1 MVKGDKHNANRSVY
15 DLDNANLNNTNLRS
29 EIGDTE
35 PNRYC
40 IYGEIEA
47 EEN

>member
-15 DLDNANLNNTNLRS
+15 DLDNANLNNTNLGS

-35 PNRYC
+35 PDRYFL
-40 IYGEIEA
+40 ILRRHNNGR
-47 EEN
+47 

>member
-29 EIGDTE
+29 EIEDAE
-35 PNRYC
+35 PDGYC
-40 IYGEIEA
+40 IYEEIKDK
-47 EEN
+47 